1 MMDTVN
7 RRATLEKQPADVAAM
22 FDEVADRYDVMNV
35 VMTGG
40 LERWWRR
47 QVTATLAPTRGERVL
62 DLAAGTAT
70 SSTAFAR
77 SGATVVGADFSLG
90 MLRAGRGRGVRLPL
104 VAGDGLR
111 LPFQDQAFD
120 AVTISFGLRNVLD
133 VDACLRELLRV
144 TRPGGRL
151 LICEVSRPG
160 DPFLRR
166 GHEFWLRRGLPLLSR
181 LLSSDPDAYSY
192 LVESML
198 AWPSQTALAERI
210 RAAGWSDVAWRD
222 LTLGVVALHQG
233 TRPAAKGP
241 HPAP

>member
-1 MMDTVN
+1 MNT
-7 RRATLEKQPADVAAM
+7 RATLEKRPADVAAM
-22 FDEVADRYDVMNV
+22 FDEVAQRYDVMNV

-47 QVTATLAPTRGERVL
+47 QVTATLAPRRGERVL

-90 MLRAGRGRGVRLPL
+90 MLRAGRSRGVRLPL

-111 LPFQDQAFD
+111 LPFRDEAFD
-120 AVTISFGLRNVLD
+120 AVTVSFGLRNVLD

-160 DPFLRR
+160 TPALRK
-166 GHEFWLRRGLPLLSR
+166 GHELWLRRGLPLLSR
-181 LLSSDPDAYSY
+181 LVSSDPAAYSY

-210 RAAGWSDVAWRD
+210 KAAGWADVAWRD
-222 LTLGVVALHQG
+222 LTVGVVALHSAV
-233 TRPAAKGP
+233 RPLS
-241 HPAP
+241 

>member
-1 MMDTVN
+1 VN
-7 RRATLEKQPADVAAM
+7 ARAADGKRVRATLEKKPADVAAM
-22 FDEVADRYDVMNV
+22 FDEVASRYDVMNL

-47 QVTATLAPTRGERVL
+47 RVTAALAPRRGERVL

-70 SSTAFAR
+70 STLAFAR

-90 MLRAGRGRGVRLPL
+90 ML

-111 LPFQDQAFD
+111 LPFADGVFD
-120 AVTISFGLRNVLD
+120 AVSISFGLRNVLD

-151 LICEVSRPG
+151 LICEVSRPSR
-160 DPFLRR
+160 PVLRS
-166 GHEFWLRRGLPLLSR
+166 GHAFWLRRGLPLLSR
-181 LLSSDPDAYSY
+181 LVSSDPAAYSY

-198 AWPSQTALAERI
+198 AWPSQRELADRI
-210 RAAGWSDVAWRD
+210 GAAGWADVGWTD
-222 LTLGVVALHQG
+222 LTAGVVALHRG
-233 TRPAAKGP
+233 IRPPDAASRP
-241 HPAP
+241 L